1 VAYAYNPRNQ
11 EEYLK
16 FKTSLGNIATTY
28 LKKKKAQSIK
38 FFSSTLP
45 IQVKILTMNA
55 ENLAK
60 PIYVKERLGNYIT
73 SGIMYNILF

>member
-1 VAYAYNPRNQ
+1 
-11 EEYLK
+11 
-16 FKTSLGNIATTY
+16 
-28 LKKKKAQSIK
+28 
-38 FFSSTLP
+38 
-45 IQVKILTMNA
+45 MNA